1 MTTTR
6 QSIGQD
12 IAKRASASYV
22 PAEAQ
27 PVQEAFGYWVFN
39 DNEMRQRLPK
49 EVYKK
54 LKKTISNHDSLD
66 PSIADTVAAAMKDW
80 AVDLGATHYTHWFQP
95 LTGLTAEKHD
105 AFLSTDENGRAIQ
118 QFSGGSLIQGEPDA
132 SSFPSGGIR
141 ATFEARGYTAWD
153 PTSPA
158 FVRKSGNGATLFI
171 PTAFCSYTGEALDK
185 KTPLLRSEAALSK
198 AGARLLNILGSQ
210 GTEKVFS
217 TAGLEQEYFL
227 IDLEYFNARPDLVT
241 TGRTLFGAPSYKG
254 QSMDDHYFGAIKSR
268 VLNFMDDAESN
279 LYKLGIPV
287 KTRHNEVAPGQY
299 EVAPVFESANLAVD
313 HNMLVMEVM
322 KEIAAKHGFK
332 MLLHEKPFAGLN
344 GSGKH
349 CNWSMADNL
358 GQNLLEPGKTP
369 HDNLQFLVVLAGIIR
384 GVDKYAKLMRLT
396 VAHSGNDHRL
406 GANEAPPAIISV
418 YLGDELNRIVEE
430 LVKGAK
436 PGGKDA
442 GSIQLGSTVLPH
454 LPKDNTDRNRTSP
467 FAFTGNK
474 FEFRALGASQH
485 VAGPVFFINTIVAE
499 SLDFMSDQIEAAMKA
514 GASLEDAADKVVKEV
529 LQQHQ
534 RVIFNGDGYSKEWE
548 EEAAKR
554 GLPNLKST
562 PEATKHFMDDDA
574 IELFGRYNVLSKG
587 EIESR
592 YNIKLENYILAIEI
606 EANATRDMAR
616 NMIVPAA
623 LKYQAQMADSIAK
636 AAAAG
641 AAPNAQ
647 KAALAKLTG
656 QIDELIGAIDALD
669 AVMEKEHGDDP
680 LEVAMHTR
688 QEIIPL
694 MDAVREKADPLEA
707 MVDDALWPLP
717 KYREMLLIS

>member
-6 QSIGQD
+6 QSIGQS

-27 PVQEAFGYWVFN
+27 PVQEAFGLWVFN
-39 DNEMRQRLPK
+39 DSEMRQRLPK
-49 EVYKK
+49 EIYKT

-66 PSIADTVAAAMKDW
+66 PSISDTVAAAMKDW

-105 AFLSTDENGRAIQ
+105 AFLTTDDSGRAIQ
-118 QFSGGSLIQGEPDA
+118 QFSGSALTQGEPDA

-158 FVRKSGNGATLFI
+158 FVRMSGNGATLFI

-198 AGARLLNILGSQ
+198 AGSRLMQVLGSKK
-210 GTEKVFS
+210 TEKVFS

-227 IDLEYFNARPDLVT
+227 IDMEYFNARPDMVA
-241 TGRTLFGAPSYKG
+241 TGRTLFGTASYKG
-254 QSMDDHYFGAIKSR
+254 QSMDDHYFGAIKTR
-268 VLNFMDDAESN
+268 VLNFMDDTETN

-299 EVAPVFESANLAVD
+299 EVAPVFESANMAVD

-332 MLLHEKPFAGLN
+332 MLVHEKPFAGLN

-349 CNWSMADNL
+349 CNWSMADNN

-369 HDNLQFLVVLAGIIR
+369 HDNMQFLVVLAAIIR
-384 GVDKYAKLMRLT
+384 GVDKYAKLMRIT
-396 VAHSGNDHRL
+396 VAHAGNDHRL

-430 LVKGAK
+430 MVKGTK

-485 VAGPVFFINTIVAE
+485 VAGPVFFINTIVAD
-499 SLDFMSDQIEAAMKA
+499 SLDYVSDQIEAAMKG
-514 GASLEDAADKVVKEV
+514 GAKLEDAADQVVKAVFKE
-529 LQQHQ
+529 HQ
-534 RVIFNGDGYSKEWE
+534 RVIFNGDGYSQEWE

-562 PEATKHFMDDDA
+562 PEATKHFMDDEA
-574 IELFGRYNVLSKG
+574 IELFGRYGVLSKG

-623 LKYQAQMADSIAK
+623 VKYQSILAESIAQ
-636 AAAAG
+636 ATAAG
-641 AAPNAQ
+641 AAPKAQ
-647 KAALAKLTG
+647 KNALVKLTT
-656 QIDELIGAIDALD
+656 QIDELLDAIDALD
-669 AVMEKEHGDDP
+669 AIMEVEHGEDP
-680 LEVAMHTR
+680 LVVATHTR
-688 QEIIPL
+688 EKVIPL
-694 MDAVREKADPLEA
+694 MDAVREKADPLET
-707 MVDDALWPLP
+707 MVDDSLWPLP